1 MDSYFIQWLSLITTI
16 NFMLNLS
23 QVLAIGSHSK
33 LAHLST
39 LTMSTF
45 PYFFFLKISIYVLK
59 TDQKN
64 MSIKTWLILTTDVS
78 EQKSVMRR

>member
-33 LAHLST
+33 LAHLSA

-45 PYFFFLKISIYVLK
+45 PYFFFFENKYLCI
-59 TDQKN
+59 KN
-64 MSIKTWLILTTDVS
+64 RPEKHVY
-78 EQKSVMRR
+78 